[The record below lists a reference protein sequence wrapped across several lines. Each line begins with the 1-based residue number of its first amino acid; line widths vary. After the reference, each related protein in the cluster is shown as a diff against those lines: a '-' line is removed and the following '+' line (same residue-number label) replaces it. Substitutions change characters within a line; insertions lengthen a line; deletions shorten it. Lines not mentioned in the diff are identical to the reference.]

1 MSAELLLL
9 SKNIK
14 VLFYIILFIA
24 DLFLWFI
31 IWRELKERDRILRAS
46 VLVLKTAVTALFLFL
61 LLRIVL
67 YKGEFADPA
76 NAFRQIQMG
85 TMAVLLV
92 SSSTAC
98 LTANL
103 LKWMISLLRGR
114 KAGNSGIANTLIFIL
129 LTLLV
134 ADGYFRQR
142 LDIRTVRQTVT
153 VTGLDPALDGMKI
166 ALIADLH
173 ISSWHDSYDRL
184 DRAMQSVDDEDP
196 DLILNTGDFITFG
209 WQEFGRSDTILR
221 KAKALAGAFAV
232 EGNHDDGTY
241 YPGFDDSYGAECRM
255 MVEQYIESS
264 GYTLL
269 RDSAAV
275 INFRGKNIAIAGVAT
290 HGHRLDMTYGN
301 FEKVLSPLPDSLFTI
316 LLIHDPAGWLI
327 SSIAGRLPDLTVA
340 GHTHGFQA
348 GLPGRGW
355 SPSALIH
362 EQWRGLYEFC
372 GSHLFVSTGLGTMG
386 MAARFFMPPE
396 IVILTITT
404 D

>member
-1 MSAELLLL
+1 MLFL
-9 SKNIK
+9 SKSK
-14 VLFYIILFIA
+14 RVLLYLILLIA

-31 IWRELKERDRILRAS
+31 ILKEIKGRNRILRAS
-46 VLVLKTAVTALFLFL
+46 ALVLKSAVSFLFLFL
-61 LLRIVL
+61 FFRIVL
-67 YKGEFADPA
+67 YRGEFADPA

-92 SSSTAC
+92 AASTTC
-98 LTANL
+98 LAVTL
-103 LKWMISLLRGR
+103 LIRLVSLLRKR
-114 KAGNSGIANTLIFIL
+114 KPGTTGLANTLIFIL
-129 LTLLV
+129 LTLFV

-142 LDIRTVRQTVT
+142 LDIKTVRQTVNMA
-153 VTGLDPALDGMKI
+153 GLDPALDGLKI
-166 ALIADLH
+166 ALIADIHL
-173 ISSWHDSYDRL
+173 SSWHNNYDRL
-184 DRAMQSVDDEDP
+184 DMAMQSVSDEDP
-196 DLILNTGDFITFG
+196 DLILNTGDFITYG
-209 WQEFGRSDTILR
+209 WQEFGKSDTILR

-241 YPGFDDSYGAECRM
+241 YPGYEKGYGAECHRM
-255 MVEQYIESS
+255 VRLNIESS

-275 INFRGKNIAIAGVAT
+275 ISHRGKNIAIAGVTT
-290 HGHRLDMTYGN
+290 HGHRLDMNYGN
-301 FEKVLSPLPDSLFTI
+301 FERVLSPLPDSLFTI

-327 SSIAGRLPDLTVA
+327 SSVAGGLPDLTVA

-362 EQWRGLYEFC
+362 EQWRGLYEFR
-372 GSHLFVSTGLGTMG
+372 GSHLYVSSGLGTMG

>member
-1 MSAELLLL
+1 MLFL
-9 SKNIK
+9 SKSKK
-14 VLFYIILFIA
+14 VLLYLILFIA
-24 DLFLWFI
+24 DMFLWFI
-31 IWRELKERDRILRAS
+31 ILKEMKGRNRILRAS
-46 VLVLKTAVTALFLFL
+46 VLILKTAVTALLLFLFF
-61 LLRIVL
+61 RIVL
-67 YKGEFADPA
+67 HRGEFADSA

-85 TMAVLLV
+85 TMAALLV
-92 SSSTAC
+92 TASAAC
-98 LTANL
+98 LTVTLVIRLAY
-103 LKWMISLLRGR
+103 LLRGR
-114 KAGNSGIANTLIFIL
+114 KYGTTGIANTLIFIL

-142 LDIRTVRQTVT
+142 LDVRTVRETVT
-153 VTGLDPALDGMKI
+153 VAGLDPALDGMKI
-166 ALIADLH
+166 ALIADIH

-184 DRAMQSVDDEDP
+184 SRAMQLVSDENP
-196 DLILNTGDFITFG
+196 DLVLNTGDFITFG
-209 WQEFGRSDTILR
+209 WQEFGESDTILR

-241 YPGFDDSYGAECRM
+241 YPGYDESYGAECSRM
-255 MVEQYIESS
+255 VKLKIESS

-275 INFRGKNIAIAGVAT
+275 ISLRGKTIAIAGVTT
-290 HGHRLDMTYGN
+290 HGHRLDMNYGN
-301 FEKVLSPLPDSLFTI
+301 FEEVLAQLPDSLFTI
-316 LLIHDPAGWLI
+316 LLVHDPAGWLM
-327 SSIAGRLPDLTVA
+327 SSVAGRLPDLTVA

-355 SPSALIH
+355 SPSALTH
-362 EQWRGLYEFC
+362 EHWRGLYEFR
-372 GSHLFVSTGLGTMG
+372 GSHLYVSTGLGTMG

>member
-1 MSAELLLL
+1 MLFL
-9 SKNIK
+9 SKSK
-14 VLFYIILFIA
+14 RVLLYLILLIA

-31 IWRELKERDRILRAS
+31 ILKEIKGRNRILRAS
-46 VLVLKTAVTALFLFL
+46 VLVLKSAVSSLFLFL
-61 LLRIVL
+61 FFRIVL
-67 YKGEFADPA
+67 YRGESADPA

-92 SSSTAC
+92 AASTTC
-98 LTANL
+98 LAVTL
-103 LKWMISLLRGR
+103 LIRLVSLLRKR
-114 KAGNSGIANTLIFIL
+114 KPGTTGLANTLIFIL
-129 LTLLV
+129 LTLFV

-142 LDIRTVRQTVT
+142 LDIKTVRQTVNMA
-153 VTGLDPALDGMKI
+153 GLDPALDGLKI
-166 ALIADLH
+166 ALIADIH
-173 ISSWHDSYDRL
+173 ISSWHNNYDRL
-184 DRAMQSVDDEDP
+184 DMAMQSVSDEDP
-196 DLILNTGDFITFG
+196 DLILNTGDFITYG
-209 WQEFGRSDTILR
+209 WQEFGKSDTILR

-241 YPGFDDSYGAECRM
+241 YPGYEKGYGAECHRM
-255 MVEQYIESS
+255 VRLNIESS

-275 INFRGKNIAIAGVAT
+275 ISHRGKNIAIAGVTT
-290 HGHRLDMTYGN
+290 HGHRLDMNYGN
-301 FEKVLSPLPDSLFTI
+301 FERVLSPLPDSLFTI

-327 SSIAGRLPDLTVA
+327 SSVAGGLPDLTVA

-362 EQWRGLYEFC
+362 EQWRGLYEFR
-372 GSHLFVSTGLGTMG
+372 GSHLYVSSGLGTMG

>member
-1 MSAELLLL
+1 
-9 SKNIK
+9 
-14 VLFYIILFIA
+14 
-24 DLFLWFI
+24 
-31 IWRELKERDRILRAS
+31 
-46 VLVLKTAVTALFLFL
+46 
-61 LLRIVL
+61 
-67 YKGEFADPA
+67 
-76 NAFRQIQMG
+76 
-85 TMAVLLV
+85 
-92 SSSTAC
+92 
-98 LTANL
+98 
-103 LKWMISLLRGR
+103 
-114 KAGNSGIANTLIFIL
+114 
-129 LTLLV
+129 
-134 ADGYFRQR
+134 
-142 LDIRTVRQTVT
+142 
-153 VTGLDPALDGMKI
+153 
-166 ALIADLH
+166 
-173 ISSWHDSYDRL
+173 
-184 DRAMQSVDDEDP
+184 
-196 DLILNTGDFITFG
+196 
-209 WQEFGRSDTILR
+209 
-221 KAKALAGAFAV
+221 
-232 EGNHDDGTY
+232 
-241 YPGFDDSYGAECRM
+241 M

-316 LLIHDPAGWLI
+316 LIIHDPAGWLI

-362 EQWRGLYEFC
+362 EQWRGLYEFR